1 MHRLYL
7 ENSNIQRPMLLNQT
21 KIWNKIYSS
30 IFRVGFS
37 NFIQIHTQG
46 AYRVVSF
53 SHNQKLSTYIYSIV
67 DSESGGF
74 GLVYVPTSIWSNE
87 IIILGS
93 GFQTTKDPL
102 PLSSTNTSIIIM
114 FQLPKN
120 ISEERLCFNAKNCSV
135 KDVIHSAYFQNQFNQ
150 FVAEEHGESC
160 INCSIST
167 TSIIVFLC
175 INACLMIFIFL
186 WAIKGNN
193 SNNK

>member
-1 MHRLYL
+1 MYL
-7 ENSNIQRPMLLNQT
+7 P
-21 KIWNKIYSS
+21 
-30 IFRVGFS
+30 
-37 NFIQIHTQG
+37 
-46 AYRVVSF
+46 
-53 SHNQKLSTYIYSIV
+53 
-67 DSESGGF
+67 
-74 GLVYVPTSIWSNE
+74 PTSIWSNE

-93 GFQTTKDPL
+93 GFQTTTA
-102 PLSSTNTSIIIM
+102 STSPNTSIIM

-175 INACLMIFIFL
+175 INACLMIFIFM
-186 WAIKGNN
+186 WAIRGNKLLCTILYKKF
-193 SNNK
+193 SVKSFSRKIQSIF

>member
-1 MHRLYL
+1 M
-7 ENSNIQRPMLLNQT
+7 NC
-21 KIWNKIYSS
+21 

-37 NFIQIHTQG
+37 NSFKYIHKARTELSLSLITKNSLHI
-46 AYRVVSF
+46 YTRSSTLSPVV
-53 SHNQKLSTYIYSIV
+53 
-67 DSESGGF
+67 
-74 GLVYVPTSIWSNE
+74 LVQCMYLPPTSIWSNE

-93 GFQTTKDPL
+93 GFQTTTA
-102 PLSSTNTSIIIM
+102 STSPNTSIIM

-186 WAIKGNN
+186 WAIKGI
-193 SNNK
+193 NKKIFRDENLREIVFTEKIQFIF

>member
-1 MHRLYL
+1 
-7 ENSNIQRPMLLNQT
+7 
-21 KIWNKIYSS
+21 
-30 IFRVGFS
+30 
-37 NFIQIHTQG
+37 
-46 AYRVVSF
+46 
-53 SHNQKLSTYIYSIV
+53 
-67 DSESGGF
+67 
-74 GLVYVPTSIWSNE
+74 
-87 IIILGS
+87 
-93 GFQTTKDPL
+93 
-102 PLSSTNTSIIIM
+102 M

-193 SNNK
+193 KKISVTKIFVKLFSRKKFNLYSKIKGACQDIPYDHVEDEDGLMLQQPKNSKSSGLMTIVKIKKKACVCLKDLNQFDDYDNFV